1 MKLSYTETGK
11 TSVEAGLGA
20 KGNQEFHFGH
30 VKSGMLRSIQTEMQS
45 SRHIVESGVQ
55 GSRVGRL
62 AGERGVVGRA
72 LGRGR
77 ESEM

>member
-1 MKLSYTETGK
+1 
-11 TSVEAGLGA
+11 
-20 KGNQEFHFGH
+20 
-30 VKSGMLRSIQTEMQS
+30 MLRSIQTEMQS